1 MGATANLHIL
11 RSYANTAPPSL
22 LDGQLAYSFV
32 ANTLYIGNS
41 ANGVIAI
48 GGNTAYSDALAANTF
63 LQTGGTVNGAVYITS
78 DTTVGGNLSVLGAFT
93 TINTVSILINDPLI
107 ELGTNNVTDTADIG
121 FIGHYN
127 NGQPVVTGLFREPN
141 TKEYFLFKDYT
152 GP

>member
-11 RSYANTAPPSL
+11 RSYANTAPPQL

-63 LQTGGTVNGAVYITS
+63 LQTGGTVNGAV
-78 DTTVGGNLSVLGAFT
+78 
-93 TINTVSILINDPLI
+93 
-107 ELGTNNVTDTADIG
+107 
-121 FIGHYN
+121 
-127 NGQPVVTGLFREPN
+127 
-141 TKEYFLFKDYT
+141 
-152 GP
+152 